1 LGTIVIKQRVRR
13 LKTDRKRQ
21 STGQPRT
28 PAPAARVNGKAA
40 AKRGSRPR
48 VRLDP
53 DARAAMIL
61 EAAVAFFAEHGFDA
75 QVRDLSDRL
84 GVSQGLIFRYFG
96 TKRILIERVYQ
107 RVYVARWSDEWEQ
120 LLQDRSIPLKSR
132 LIDFY
137 KSYLAAVDDFEWIR
151 VSLFS
156 GLAGY
161 DLTRRYVMTRVE
173 GLLKII
179 MVELRKLGPADALP
193 SRSDE
198 LHEIV
203 WHLHS
208 TFIYYLIRKYVFGIP
223 VIKDR
228 NAFVNAVV
236 SHFMAGFNPE
246 PIVAERASGSGQMLP
261 LVQPSVRP

>member
-1 LGTIVIKQRVRR
+1 LTKARS
-13 LKTDRKRQ
+13 KR
-21 STGQPRT
+21 P
-28 PAPAARVNGKAA
+28 PGKAA
-40 AKRGSRPR
+40 ARNGSPKKAPVSGRRAAAPADGPR
-48 VRLDP
+48 RRIRLDP

-61 EAAVAFFAEHGFDA
+61 EEAVAFFAEHGFEA

-96 TKRILIERVYQ
+96 TKRTLIERVYE
-107 RVYVARWSDEWEQ
+107 RVYVARWSDDWAR
-120 LLQDRSIPLKSR
+120 LLRDRSRPLKER
-132 LIDFY
+132 LTTFY
-137 KSYLAAVDDFEWIR
+137 RSYLAAVDQYEWIR

-179 MVELRKLGPADALP
+179 VREVRTLGPAEVLPTRSDALY
-193 SRSDE
+193 
-198 LHEIV
+198 EIV

-208 TFIYYLIRKYVFGIP
+208 TFIYYLIRKYVFGVP

-228 NAFVNAVV
+228 DVLVDSVV
-236 SHFMAGFNPE
+236 DHFLAGLAAE
-246 PIVAERASGSGQMLP
+246 PLAGRGEHKTRLP
-261 LVQPSVRP
+261 LH